1 MIRQLFPAESVPI
14 TYRLF
19 CAADA
24 ATFRPKLAVE
34 ARTEQ
39 EARHRLHKVMEW
51 FGLGRLDN
59 FIVLRLDGA
68 VPRGVPRFLE
78 AFFSAHN
85 LGCGGAGAV
94 PGTSDVH

>member
-1 MIRQLFPAESVPI
+1 MNRRLFPAESVPI
-14 TYRLF
+14 THRLF

-24 ATFRPKLAVE
+24 STSQPKLAVE

-39 EARHRLHKVMEW
+39 EARRRLHQVINW
-51 FGLGRLDN
+51 FGLGGLDN

-68 VPRGVPRFLE
+68 VPRGVPTFME

-85 LGCGGAGAV
+85 LGCGGTGAV
-94 PGTSDVH
+94 TGTSDVH

>member
-1 MIRQLFPAESVPI
+1 MSKRTFPAELLPI
-14 TYRLF
+14 THRLF

-24 ATFRPKLAVE
+24 STLQPKLAVE

-39 EARHRLHKVMEW
+39 EARHRLHQVINW

-68 VPRGVPRFLE
+68 VPRGVPTFME

-85 LGCGGAGAV
+85 LGRGGTGEV
-94 PGTSDVH
+94 TGTSDVH